1 MAINKKLIHFQTL
14 ANFNAQL
21 SAGNILDTSIVF
33 IKDAKKIWTHGQLYD
48 CSGGSGDNTTESGA
62 EPFVLPM
69 TVYDLMAGRGLDSV
83 NITELLD
90 AADNGNPILMLN
102 DSEGNGYVRAT
113 GCNVDDDYIFV
124 FFHISQMNTYND
136 RGIDLNIY
144 ISFDRETGGV
154 DEWIET
160 PISEITDIKTI
171 NGQSLLGSG
180 NITIEGG
187 SGGDYLPLTG
197 GTLTGPVVFKNGGS
211 ISVDSNDYLNL
222 SISEYLTLDNDVKST
237 YGSITLDEGTFKYA
251 NGEGGYTQATG
262 MAYKKVSDLNGG
274 TVTLLDDI
282 FYDFTTMISGNV
294 IFAFGT
300 KRGSG
305 HYMFRFYVQS
315 GYSVTLPNTLYFLG
329 DEPTEEQCVYEVSV
343 YNSVTI
349 CVKIGTKNIY
359 GGQ

>member
-14 ANFNAQL
+14 ANFKAQL
-21 SAGNILDTSIVF
+21 SAGNILDASIVF

-113 GCNVDDDYIFV
+113 GCNADDDYIFV

-187 SGGDYLPLTG
+187 SSGSSAYPLVNHGTSDTTFTLTPNTFHVWGEVSLLDLSFGAEQAGVANEYLFQFTSGSG
-197 GTLTGPVVFKNGGS
+197 GTTLVLPDDIKWANDW
-211 ISVDSNDYLNL
+211 SVDSSYTYQV
-222 SISEYLTLDNDVKST
+222 SI
-237 YGSITLDEGTFKYA
+237 
-251 NGEGGYTQATG
+251 
-262 MAYKKVSDLNGG
+262 LNGIASSIRVFIPLSG
-274 TVTLLDDI
+274 TD
-282 FYDFTTMISGNV
+282 
-294 IFAFGT
+294 
-300 KRGSG
+300 
-305 HYMFRFYVQS
+305 
-315 GYSVTLPNTLYFLG
+315 
-329 DEPTEEQCVYEVSV
+329 PT
-343 YNSVTI
+343 
-349 CVKIGTKNIY
+349 
-359 GGQ
+359 